1 MKHKYRIIKNILT
14 YTNTNNNTQFWNT
27 VKGLK
32 PADTSNFSQE
42 DASNLQTVV
51 QQVAQMDD
59 DINNPKRENKVKGEY
74 SKIQTELKDAGVERR

>member
-1 MKHKYRIIKNILT
+1 M
-14 YTNTNNNTQFWNT
+14 
-27 VKGLK
+27 KGLK

-74 SKIQTELKDAGVERR
+74 NKIQAELKEAGVERR